1 MSETV
6 MHPVGNYTY
15 PFNFPLSTDI
25 PSSYEGRRGYVRY
38 TCKAILDRPWKF
50 DESIKEP
57 STVVRQLDCNKL
69 INALVVMKQ
78 CNVTKTHI
86 RLQKNKTKQCNL

>member
-1 MSETV
+1 
-6 MHPVGNYTY
+6 MHPEGNYTY
-15 PFNFPLSTDI
+15 PFNFPLNADI

-57 STVVRQLDCNKL
+57 FTVIRHLDCN
-69 INALVVMKQ
+69 
-78 CNVTKTHI
+78 
-86 RLQKNKTKQCNL
+86 